1 MNCALPTPGVNSP
14 AGLPPISTCDSAQRF
29 SALMETVP
37 HPHDVYVNGQSHGN
51 GKNQL
56 VEFMSHF
63 DVREFQNR
71 ALQHSD
77 AVTSGY
83 PGERSGSNPVDEFR
97 SASHEAVAAQADML
111 RTMMMMEMM
120 STAKQGVTTL
130 FQQQG

>member
-37 HPHDVYVNGQSHGN
+37 PPHDVYVNGQSHGN

-83 PGERSGSNPVDEFR
+83 PGERRGNPVDEFR